1 MHVTPLQALQGGEGV
16 IVIDVGT
23 VDHAGYDGS
32 YAMDQHRNHLLG
44 HR

>member
-32 YAMDQHRNHLLG
+32 YGMDQHRNHLLG